1 MAMFTEIL
9 GWFLIASGA
18 AALLPLLTGRDHGTH
33 ATPIM
38 NWRRLRLNVL
48 FPIAL
53 GCNLLAL
60 NAHGLTMQLLRVP
73 IEVAALFALVSVA
86 LWFRSRHL
94 RGLPMRRFWV

>member
-1 MAMFTEIL
+1 MFTVIL
-9 GWFLIASGA
+9 GWFLIASGV

-53 GCNLLAL
+53 GCNSLVLT
-60 NAHGLTMQLLRVP
+60 AHGLTMQLLRVP
-73 IEVAALFALVSVA
+73 IEVSALYTLVSFA
-86 LWFRSRHL
+86 LWFGSRHL
-94 RGLPMRRFWV
+94 RGLPMRRFWA